1 MEPILPIPGYC
12 VSVWGG
18 SRLTDIRGITPP
30 EGQQYGI
37 CREVS
42 AYRNTTSKIL
52 SGEYAGKTLHELIG
66 LRHGELLGRDP
77 ADQLVRVAYID
88 AREDLSIQV
97 HPGEEYASRVENDFE
112 KSESWY
118 ILDCDEGAYVVAG
131 TTVTDK
137 EQLREAA
144 ADGTIEQYIRK
155 VPVKKGD
162 FVMIPAG
169 MLHAC
174 GKNMLALEAGSFGGI
189 TYRLYDYGRGREL
202 HLEKGFDVLDP
213 ALQPEVRHFEPGSRP
228 AAGASVREAIRH
240 PSFCVDIV
248 DIADEW
254 EPENNGICL
263 SLTAVEGNAVVETAE
278 GRYQMNH
285 THTVL
290 LPSDRKSCKV
300 KGNCRILCCW
310 HPF

>member
-1 MEPILPIPGYC
+1 MEPILPVPGYC

-18 SRLTDIRGITPP
+18 SRLTDLRGVEPP
-30 EGQQYGI
+30 EGKKYGI

-42 AYRNTTSKIL
+42 AYRNTESKI
-52 SGEYAGKTLHELIG
+52 SGGEYGGKTLRELID

-88 AREDLSIQV
+88 AEEDLSIQV
-97 HPGEEYASRVENDFE
+97 HPGQEYARRVENDFE

-118 ILDCDEGAYVVAG
+118 ILDCGEDAYVVAG

-137 EQLREAA
+137 DLLRNAAEA
-144 ADGTIEQYIRK
+144 GTLEQYIRK

-189 TYRLYDYGRGREL
+189 TYRLYDYGRGRPL
-202 HLEKGFDVLDP
+202 HLEKGFEVLDS
-213 ALQPEVRHFEPGSRP
+213 ALQPKVRHFTPGNRP
-228 AAGASVREAIRH
+228 VSGAQVQEAIRH
-240 PSFCVDIV
+240 HAFCADIV

-254 EPENNGICL
+254 QPENNGVCL
-263 SLTAVEGNAVVETAE
+263 SLTALEGNAAVETAG
-278 GRYQMNH
+278 GRYPMDA

-290 LPSDRKSCKV
+290 LPADRPLCKV
-300 KGNCRILCCW
+300 TGNSRVLCCW